1 MVLCTQITVS
11 QRVEAWRSMGGE
23 FDEIVDQLRL
33 DIALGIRAP
42 AGVSS
47 ADLRAVNLDYL
58 NLDNCPLHR
67 YEEERGCC

>member
-1 MVLCTQITVS
+1 
-11 QRVEAWRSMGGE
+11 MGGE